1 MIRGRRRYSLNCAP
15 YSWHLKCMTRSGVRI
30 VREERELCPSKIDHR
45 HLAGRLRGRFQPGDF
60 TTAGVFVQ
68 ATKEGRV

>member
-1 MIRGRRRYSLNCAP
+1 MWG
-15 YSWHLKCMTRSGVRI
+15 HLCLRSQTVHLRVVRMTRSGVRI